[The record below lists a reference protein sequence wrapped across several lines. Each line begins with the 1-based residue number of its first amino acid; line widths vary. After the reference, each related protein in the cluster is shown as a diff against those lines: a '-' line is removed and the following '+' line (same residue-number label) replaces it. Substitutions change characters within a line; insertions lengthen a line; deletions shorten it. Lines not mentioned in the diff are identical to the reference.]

1 MPDLRL
7 VQHGGFPLEV
17 VTLDFLQTSGG
28 LIDET
33 QALATAAMVALGTD
47 ARAGETDVLPNPDD
61 TDRRGWW
68 GDMDAAD
75 IWDGWPVGTR
85 LWLLRRA
92 KITGPGSREGATV
105 AVAEAYIR
113 ECLQPFVDRRIASR
127 LVVSCERTGRDAIAA
142 LAILYRGPTPAVELH
157 FSDLWAEL
165 GLGP

>member
-7 VQHGGFPLEV
+7 VQHGGFPQEV
-17 VTLDFLQTSGG
+17 VTLDLLQGSDG
-28 LIDET
+28 LIDDS

-47 ARAGETDVLPNPDD
+47 RRAGDTDILPNPDD

-68 GDMDAAD
+68 GDLDAEN

-92 KITGPGSREGATV
+92 KITGPGARDGATV
-105 AVAEAYIR
+105 AVAETYIR

-127 LVVSCERTGRDAIAA
+127 LVVSCERTGRDSIAA
-142 LAILYRGPTPAVELH
+142 LAILYRGPQPAVELR
-157 FSDLWAEL
+157 FADLWAEF
-165 GLGP
+165 GLGS